1 MKRAKRTI
9 GLSLLAGVTMSA
21 LVGVAKP
28 AAADVEF
35 YFAPPAPPTIVV
47 PAPPPATWY
56 QWGPGYYYN
65 GYNDRAY
72 YYPGWRHDGYRWRY
86 EQGYWGR

>member
-1 MKRAKRTI
+1 MKLVKRT
-9 GLSLLAGVTMSA
+9 GLGLLAGVLMTG

-35 YFAPPAPPTIVV
+35 YFGTAPPVYVV

-56 QWGPGYYYN
+56 QWGPGYYYHDQ
-65 GYNDRAY
+65 YRDRGY